1 MKWCNLLITSSEI
14 WNVRAS
20 TISIK
25 ELEDVIFFLRINK
38 SAGYDETSL
47 DIIKNCV
54 VELCEPLKYIFN
66 LSFQK
71 GIFPDYM
78 KIAKVALVFL
88 GGNNADISNYR
99 PISALPLLSKILER
113 LMYNRLYKHLS
124 NLKILYPKQFGFQ
137 KSHSADQALLQ
148 LVDQIYEFFERSE
161 YTIGVFVDPSK
172 AFDPVD
178 YNILPKK
185 K

>member
-1 MKWCNLLITSSEI
+1 MKWWNLLVTSSEI

-78 KIAKVALVFL
+78 KIAKVALVF
-88 GGNNADISNYR
+88 
-99 PISALPLLSKILER
+99 
-113 LMYNRLYKHLS
+113 
-124 NLKILYPKQFGFQ
+124 
-137 KSHSADQALLQ
+137 
-148 LVDQIYEFFERSE
+148 
-161 YTIGVFVDPSK
+161 
-172 AFDPVD
+172 
-178 YNILPKK
+178 
-185 K
+185 

>member
-1 MKWCNLLITSSEI
+1 
-14 WNVRAS
+14 
-20 TISIK
+20 
-25 ELEDVIFFLRINK
+25 
-38 SAGYDETSL
+38 
-47 DIIKNCV
+47 
-54 VELCEPLKYIFN
+54 
-66 LSFQK
+66 
-71 GIFPDYM
+71 
-78 KIAKVALVFL
+78 
-88 GGNNADISNYR
+88 
-99 PISALPLLSKILER
+99 
-113 LMYNRLYKHLS
+113 MYNRLYKHLS

-185 K
+185 KKIYCIPGMHLQWLWNYLSNRKQYIQIDDWQKANYKTAKIGVPQRSILGPAFLDRRSQGPIRLVLLVIIGWLVGW